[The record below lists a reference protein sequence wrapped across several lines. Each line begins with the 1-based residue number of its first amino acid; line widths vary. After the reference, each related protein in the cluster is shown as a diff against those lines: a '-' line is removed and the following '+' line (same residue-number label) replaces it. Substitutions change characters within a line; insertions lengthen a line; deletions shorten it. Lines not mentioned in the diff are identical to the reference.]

1 MENVIKMAYF
11 RRGYIFFERKLSS
24 VFVFQ
29 SINMNKNRIRVILL
43 SEWNGGKEHT
53 HICHFFHIRNL
64 RPRKFTLENA

>member
-1 MENVIKMAYF
+1 M
-11 RRGYIFFERKLSS
+11 FFERKLSS

-53 HICHFFHIRNL
+53 SYLSFFTH
-64 RPRKFTLENA
+64 PQFEAKEFYT

>member
-53 HICHFFHIRNL
+53 SYLSFFTH
-64 RPRKFTLENA
+64 PQFEAKEFYT